1 MAEFSRLH
9 VQLKRAIPH
18 ALDLLNM
25 MADLLEH
32 APNLPV
38 ASFDQRHFIPW
49 IGRLAQQLNSHR
61 ARLHGR
67 GPSSLAFVAELSN
80 RSFQRRPLGW
90 KLDAAA
96 QLFNLVVRGFA
107 TDFDEVGLWH
117 VR

>member
-38 ASFDQRHFIPW
+38 ASFDQRHYIPW

-80 RSFQRRPLGW
+80 RNLQRRTFGW
-90 KLDAAA
+90 KLEPAA
-96 QLFNLVVRGFA
+96 QLIDLLVRRFA
-107 TDFDEVGLWH
+107 TDFDEIGLRH